1 MRLKW
6 PASFVPQD
14 VPIPHIPSPARW
26 LTAATLVLVA
36 LAGPSVQAE
45 KADRTKPMSIEAD
58 KPGTVDLQRQVVIF
72 NGNVVISQGT
82 MVLRADRVELRER
95 PDGYREA
102 MAIGSAAQP
111 ASFRQKRDGVDET
124 VEGAAERIE
133 FDSRSNT
140 LRLVDNAVVRRL
152 RAGVLADEI
161 NGSLITWD
169 NTNELFNVTGGA
181 ASPNNPSGRVRAVF
195 APRDNVAASSPAP
208 AQPSTDQG
216 ALAPKPAAAAKNPSG
231 TPVLQPS
238 PALGGPR

>member
-26 LTAATLVLVA
+26 LAAATLVLVA

-82 MVLRADRVELRER
+82 MVLRAERVELRER

-102 MAIGSAAQP
+102 MAIGSAERP

-124 VEGAAERIE
+124 VEGAAERIG
-133 FDSRSNT
+133 FDARTDT
-140 LRLVDNAVVRRL
+140 LRLAGNAAVRRL
-152 RAGVLADEI
+152 RGSVLADEI
-161 NGSLITWD
+161 TGSLITWD
-169 NTNELFNVTGGA
+169 NTNELFKVTGGA
-181 ASPNNPSGRVRAVF
+181 ASPANPTGRVRAVF
-195 APRDNVAASSPAP
+195 APREDSAAS
-208 AQPSTDQG
+208 
-216 ALAPKPAAAAKNPSG
+216 APKAADPVPLKPS
-231 TPVLQPS
+231 S
-238 PALGGPR
+238 ALGVKP